1 MRTAAL
7 LQSILMI
14 SSVLLVSGVTF
25 AEDAETVISMDVTW
39 AGEDSVEGAVRIV
52 DGGHLTIDN
61 ADIKM
66 MEGSSIHVDEG
77 GQLTISHSTIKSQA
91 PPSAIASMGY
101 WDEQNLSKFKIP
113 GDGISGP
120 FQVDM
125 FAMEGDTYYSDAA
138 HIGGESYNLNGSSH
152 TFNFDDG
159 TGDVWIGLTGYGSSP
174 VTVGSITITTQTGGE
189 TTIPGSEL
197 ETVNMRGAGT
207 PGFQLH
213 VDGEMQ
219 SSSSSLI
226 GGQVLVDGVLSADGT
241 EFNRV
246 GPIMV
251 GESGRIDLLGTT
263 SFSASLDDHD
273 VRTGAYSELFWGEG
287 VSGSGGLIDKWEKRI
302 GEQTLHLDAKY
313 VVLRI
318 SGVGPQESTQEIF
331 SDENGT
337 AYINNGNERVVEIGY
352 ADGTVW
358 TESATIEIISYE
370 TGWNPQTSGIGNY
383 GGGII
388 NLDWSNSV
396 VLDSGTP
403 FVEWESLEIPEDSLS
418 KIRGQSMPVVAGLAN
433 RGTAAALL
441 YFTCDVTETGMEAD
455 IGGYQQARIES
466 GESIQVSF
474 GWRHSQ
480 AGDASLT
487 CRILTPTQ
495 LVEDDAF
502 GGGSMTTATA
512 SWAEPEEDD
521 SLPVLPLLAAIVVAM
536 AIAGVTMLRRASD
549 AIVED
554 DEEDQEYSED
564 EY

>member
-174 VTVGSITITTQTGGE
+174 VTVGSITITTQMGGE

-512 SWAEPEEDD
+512 SWAEPEEDN

-554 DEEDQEYSED
+554 DEGDQEYSED

>member
-14 SSVLLVSGVTF
+14 SSVLLVSAVIF
-25 AEDAETVISMDVTW
+25 AEDTETVISMDVTW
-39 AGEDSVEGAVRIV
+39 NGEDSVEGAVRIV
-52 DGGHLTIDN
+52 DGGHLTIDK

-77 GQLTISHSTIKSQA
+77 GQLTISHSTVKSQT

-113 GDGISGP
+113 SEGISGP

-159 TGDVWIGLTGYGSSP
+159 SEDIWIGLTGYGSSP

-226 GGQVLVDGVLSADGT
+226 GGQVLVDGTLSADGT

-287 VSGSGGLIDKWEKRI
+287 VSGSGGLIDKWERRI
-302 GEQTLHLDAKY
+302 GGQTLHLDAKY
-313 VVLRI
+313 VVLRL

-337 AYINNGNERVVEIGY
+337 AYINGGNERVIEIGY

-370 TGWNPQTSGIGNY
+370 TGWNPQTSDIGNY

-388 NLDWSNSV
+388 NLDWSNSI

-418 KIRGQSMPVVAGLAN
+418 KTRGQSMPVVAGLAN

-455 IGGYQQARIES
+455 IGGYQQARIEP
-466 GESIQVSF
+466 GESVQVSF

-495 LVEDDAF
+495 LIEDDAF

-512 SWAEPEEDD
+512 SWAEPEEDG

-554 DEEDQEYSED
+554 DEEESEYSND

>member
-14 SSVLLVSGVTF
+14 SSVLLVSAVIF
-25 AEDAETVISMDVTW
+25 AEDTETVISMDVTW
-39 AGEDSVEGAVRIV
+39 NGEDSVEGAVRIV

-77 GQLTISHSTIKSQA
+77 GQLTISHSTIKSQT

-101 WDEQNLSKFKIP
+101 WDEQNISKFKIP

-174 VTVGSITITTQTGGE
+174 VTVGSITITTQMGGE

-226 GGQVLVDGVLSADGT
+226 GGQVLVDGTLSADGT

-287 VSGSGGLIDKWEKRI
+287 VSGSGGLIDKWERRI
-302 GEQTLHLDAKY
+302 GGQTLHLDAKY
-313 VVLRI
+313 VVLRL

-337 AYINNGNERVVEIGY
+337 AYINGGNERVIEIGY

-370 TGWNPQTSGIGNY
+370 TGWNPQTSDIGNY

-388 NLDWSNSV
+388 NLDWSNSI

-418 KIRGQSMPVVAGLAN
+418 KTRGQSMPVVAGLAN

-455 IGGYQQARIES
+455 IGGYQQARIEP
-466 GESIQVSF
+466 GESVQVSF

-495 LVEDDAF
+495 LIEDDAF

-512 SWAEPEEDD
+512 SWAEPEEDG

-554 DEEDQEYSED
+554 DEEESEYSND

>member
-14 SSVLLVSGVTF
+14 SSVLLVSAVIF
-25 AEDAETVISMDVTW
+25 AEDTETVISMDVTW
-39 AGEDSVEGAVRIV
+39 NGEDSVEGAVRIV

-77 GQLTISHSTIKSQA
+77 GQLTISHSTVKSQT

-113 GDGISGP
+113 SEGISGP

-159 TGDVWIGLTGYGSSP
+159 SEDIWIGLTGYGSSP

-226 GGQVLVDGVLSADGT
+226 GGQVLVDGTLSADGT

-370 TGWNPQTSGIGNY
+370 TGWNPQTSDIGNY

-388 NLDWSNSV
+388 NLDWSKSV

>member
-14 SSVLLVSGVTF
+14 SSVLLVSAVIF
-25 AEDAETVISMDVTW
+25 AEDTETVISMDVTW
-39 AGEDSVEGAVRIV
+39 NGEDSVEGAVRIV

-113 GDGISGP
+113 SEGISGP

-159 TGDVWIGLTGYGSSP
+159 SEDIWIGLTGYGSSP

-226 GGQVLVDGVLSADGT
+226 GGQVLVDGTLSADGT

-287 VSGSGGLIDKWEKRI
+287 VSGSGGLIDKWERRI
-302 GEQTLHLDAKY
+302 GGQTLHLDAKY
-313 VVLRI
+313 VVLRL

-370 TGWNPQTSGIGNY
+370 TGWNPQTSDIGNY

-388 NLDWSNSV
+388 NLDWSNSI

-418 KIRGQSMPVVAGLAN
+418 KTRGQSMPVVAGLAN

-455 IGGYQQARIES
+455 IGGYQQARIEP
-466 GESIQVSF
+466 GESVQVSF

-495 LVEDDAF
+495 LIEDDAF

-512 SWAEPEEDD
+512 SWAEPEEDG

-554 DEEDQEYSED
+554 DEEESEYSND